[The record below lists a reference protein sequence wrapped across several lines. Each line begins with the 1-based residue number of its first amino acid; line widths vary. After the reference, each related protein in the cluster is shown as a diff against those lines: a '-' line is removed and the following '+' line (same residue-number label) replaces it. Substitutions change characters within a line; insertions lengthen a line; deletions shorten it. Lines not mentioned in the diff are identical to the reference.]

1 MENNIETIVKELGRL
16 ISKKNTVNFVEIKVS
31 TKDGME
37 YKYDSLADKSKE

>member
-1 MENNIETIVKELGRL
+1 MENNIETIIKELGRL
-16 ISKKNTVNFVEIKVS
+16 ISKKDIVNYVELKVS